1 MSEFDDIEG
10 FARANRRRAKM
21 YGVIGMAVFVIPL
34 AWVFYDCHK
43 KHQRIAE
50 RNAEYR
56 KSLEL
61 TPEEREILKKRVT
74 EVKARIAEQQDAWKK
89 VVTHEAL
96 AALKPSESPCTMH
109 KFEAPTVQAAD
120 SYVQYGSID
129 ANYFGSYWV
138 SRIRAGE
145 SFGVPYASDLQA
157 VQALEKKLV
166 DGTAD
171 RNDQRSLDLENVIPF
186 MVVEKE
192 SAPLVTSSGGLGGFI
207 PGELAGRVYVY
218 SAASHSITCVA
229 DIAVTNSE
237 SIRFNYS
244 YMEGNYADK
253 EYKMREAGKAQLERD
268 LDVKL
273 RQAIATQL
281 RAVAN

>member
-61 TPEEREILKKRVT
+61 TPEERETLKKRVT
-74 EVKARIAEQQDAWKK
+74 EVKVRIAEQQDAWKK

-96 AALKPSESPCTMH
+96 AALKPSEAPCTMH

-166 DGTAD
+166 DGTANK
-171 RNDQRSLDLENVIPF
+171 NDERSLDLENVIAF

-192 SAPLVTSSGGLGGFI
+192 SAPIVTTSVAGLGGFV
-207 PGELAGRVYVY
+207 PGELSGRVFVY
-218 SAASHSITCVA
+218 SATAKRITCMA

-237 SIRFNYS
+237 SIKFNYS
-244 YMEGNYADK
+244 YMEGNYLDK
-253 EYKMREAGKAQLERD
+253 EMKMREAGKAQLERD

-273 RQAIATQL
+273 RQAVASQL
-281 RAVAN
+281 RAIN